1 MFIENK
7 AVIVIIPESNL
18 GILNLVCNT
27 PVIIPAKNPQTILIS
42 KDKKGFKLWYKQI
55 ATTAPPNV

>member
-42 KDKKGFKLWYKQI
+42 KDKKGFKL
-55 ATTAPPNV
+55 